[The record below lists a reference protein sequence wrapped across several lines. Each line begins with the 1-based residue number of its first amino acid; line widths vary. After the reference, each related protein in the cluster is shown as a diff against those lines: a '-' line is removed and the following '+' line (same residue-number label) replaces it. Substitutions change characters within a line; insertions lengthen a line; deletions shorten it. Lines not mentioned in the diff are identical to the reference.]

1 MSSSLAIRMQRHGQ
15 RHAPFYRIVVA
26 PRTARRDGKFV
37 EVLGTFNPRLD
48 RVGLKNVRLNLG
60 RLQYYMANGAQPS
73 LAVQRICAKFNL
85 LPPPPLRI
93 PLPIKEVKPELL
105 PRPQFYR
112 QPLPVDKI
120 ERY

>member
-1 MSSSLAIRMQRHGQ
+1 MSQLVIRMQRHGC

-37 EVLGTFNPRLD
+37 ELLGTFNPRLD
-48 RVGLKNVRLNLG
+48 RVGLKNVRLNVS
-60 RLQYYMANGAQPS
+60 RFRFYMANGAVPS
-73 LAVQRICAKFNL
+73 DAVQRIASKFSL

-105 PRPQFYR
+105 PRPQFIK